1 MDIFE
6 KIDNY
11 LNEDQDYI
19 DEVDE
24 LLESFEALDES
35 RKSQFVA
42 KLIGLGVLVRD
53 ADGNLKP
60 GKNSSMS
67 KEAVLKK
74 LNRKGKIKKIKG
86 KIKGI
91 FS

>member
-11 LNEDQDYI
+11 LNEEQDDI

-24 LLESFEALDES
+24 LLESFESLDES

-53 ADGNLKP
+53 ADGSLKP
-60 GKNSSMS
+60 GKNSMS
-67 KEAVLKK
+67 TEKVIQK
-74 LNRKGKIKKIKG
+74 LNRRGKVKKVKNKIKG
-86 KIKGI
+86 L